1 MAKVTFIESSA
12 VLAVGL
18 TKTEMLL
25 FTKNGLAYGYS
36 IEALKTALGVK
47 KAEIKQLYKDLARG
61 AVSAGQTWAH
71 IKKSLATIGE
81 TARKYTYV
89 ESADL
94 LEAAH

>member
-25 FTKNGLAYGYS
+25 FTKDGRAYGYS
-36 IEALKTALGVK
+36 IKALKTAMGVK
-47 KAEIKQLYKDLARG
+47 KEQIKQLYKDLAEG
-61 AVSAGQTWAH
+61 LVSAGQTWAQ

-81 TARKYTYV
+81 TAHKYTYV

>member
-18 TKTEMLL
+18 SKNEMLL
-25 FTKNGLAYGYS
+25 FTKDGRAYGYS
-36 IEALKTALGVK
+36 IQALKAALGVK

-81 TARKYTYV
+81 TAHKYTYV
-89 ESADL
+89 ESADF